1 MKKDLEIFHVH
12 TYRCKHASDEK
23 DEEYIKKA
31 IDINATKITFTD
43 HAPFPG
49 NPFGNRMAIEE
60 LPEYV
65 NTLKSLKEKYSNT
78 IDVQIGLEIEYLPS
92 FNNYY
97 KWLNESE
104 WFDILMIGQHFYECD
119 KGKYSFN
126 PDNRKISVYEYDG
139 LSRALIMGMDTGYFN
154 VIAHP
159 DRMFRE
165 CREWTPEMDKIS
177 TILINKAIDKN
188 IILEQNLSSMEN
200 EYQYWTQLWDKCT
213 EEVSIIKGIDAHS
226 VLDLEKVLS
235 DNNIEK

>member
-12 TYRCKHASDEK
+12 TYRCKHAGDEK

-65 NTLKSLKEKYSNT
+65 NTLKSLKEKYSNI

-97 KWLNESE
+97 KWLKESK

-126 PDNRKISVYEYDG
+126 PDNRKPSVYEYDG

-177 TILINKAIDKN
+177 TIVINKAIDKN
-188 IILEQNLSSMEN
+188 IILEQNLSSMEK
-200 EYQYWTQLWDKCT
+200 EYQYWTQLWDKVT

>member
-31 IDINATKITFTD
+31 IEINATKITFTD

-60 LPEYV
+60 LLEYV
-65 NTLKSLKEKYSNT
+65 NTLKLLKEKYSNT
-78 IDVQIGLEIEYLPS
+78 IDVQIGLEMEYLPS

-97 KWLNESE
+97 KWLKESK
-104 WFDILMIGQHFYECD
+104 WFDILMIGQHFYECG

-126 PDNRKISVYEYDG
+126 PDNRKSSSYEYDG

-177 TILINKAIDKN
+177 TIVINKAIDKN
-188 IILEQNLSSMEN
+188 IILEQNLSSMEK
-200 EYQYWTQLWDKCT
+200 EYQYWTQLWDKVT

>member
-12 TYRCKHASDEK
+12 TYRCKHAGDEK

-65 NTLKSLKEKYSNT
+65 NTLKSLKEKYSNI

-97 KWLNESE
+97 KWLKESK

-126 PDNRKISVYEYDG
+126 PDNRKSSVYEYDG

-177 TILINKAIDKN
+177 TIVINKAIDKN
-188 IILEQNLSSMEN
+188 IILEQNLSSMEK
-200 EYQYWTQLWDKCT
+200 EYQYWIQLWDKVT